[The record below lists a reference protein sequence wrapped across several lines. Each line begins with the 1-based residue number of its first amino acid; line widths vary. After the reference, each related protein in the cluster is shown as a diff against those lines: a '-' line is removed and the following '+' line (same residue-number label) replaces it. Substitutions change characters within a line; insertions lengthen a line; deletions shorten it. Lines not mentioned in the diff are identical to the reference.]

1 MTHDGHRQRM
11 KSRYA
16 KEGLDSFAP
25 HEVLELLLYYAI
37 PRKDI
42 NELCHRLIEHF
53 GSVGNVFDADIEDL
67 KQIDGISENAAVLL
81 NLIPSLS
88 RIYNVSKWDR
98 STALLST
105 KSIGEYAVSMFVG
118 KKNEE
123 FGIICLDSNRRIHY
137 SGIII
142 KGTVNQTEAY
152 PRTVV
157 SEVLKRNAVNVVL
170 THNHPSGSLI
180 PSYSDRVATKNI
192 VVALESIGIHVI
204 DHIIVAGNQ
213 FNSMSDLDMLR

>member
-11 KSRYA
+11 KSRYM

-37 PRKDI
+37 PRRDI
-42 NELCHRLIEHF
+42 NELAHRLIDHF
-53 GSVGNVFDADIEDL
+53 GSVANVLDADIEDL
-67 KQIDGISENAAVLL
+67 KQIDGIGENAAVLL

-88 RIYNVSKWDR
+88 RVYTSSKWDR
-98 STALLST
+98 NTSLLST
-105 KSIGEYAVSMFVG
+105 NAIGEYAVSMYVG

-152 PRTVV
+152 PRVVV
-157 SEVLKRNAVNVVL
+157 SEVLKHNAVNVVL
-170 THNHPSGSLI
+170 MHNHPSGSLI
-180 PSYSDRVATKNI
+180 PSQSDREATKNI
-192 VVALESIGIHVI
+192 VAALEAIGVHVI
-204 DHIIVAGNQ
+204 DHIIVAGDR
-213 FNSMSDLDMLR
+213 FNSMSSLDMLR

>member
-11 KSRYA
+11 KSRYM

-37 PRKDI
+37 PRRDI
-42 NELCHRLIEHF
+42 NELAHRLINHF
-53 GSVGNVFDADIEDL
+53 GSVANVLDADVEDL
-67 KQIDGISENAAVLL
+67 KQVDGIGENAAVLL

-88 RIYNVSKWDR
+88 RVYTSSKWDR
-98 STALLST
+98 NTSLLST
-105 KSIGEYAVSMFVG
+105 KAIGEYAVSMYVG

-152 PRTVV
+152 PRVVV
-157 SEVLKRNAVNVVL
+157 SEVLKHNAVNVVL
-170 THNHPSGSLI
+170 VHNHPSGSLI
-180 PSYSDRVATKNI
+180 PSPSDREATKNI
-192 VVALESIGIHVI
+192 VTALEAIDVHVI
-204 DHIIVAGNQ
+204 DHIIVAGDR
-213 FNSMSDLDMLR
+213 FNSMSNLDMLR

>member
-11 KSRYA
+11 KSRYM

-37 PRKDI
+37 PRRDI
-42 NELCHRLIEHF
+42 NELAHRLINHF
-53 GSVGNVFDADIEDL
+53 GSVANVLDADIEDL
-67 KQIDGISENAAVLL
+67 KQIDGIGENAAVLL

-88 RIYNVSKWDR
+88 RVYTSSKWNR
-98 STALLST
+98 NTSLLST
-105 KSIGEYAVSMFVG
+105 NAIGEYAVSMYVG

-152 PRTVV
+152 PRVVV
-157 SEVLKRNAVNVVL
+157 SEVLKHNAVNVVL
-170 THNHPSGSLI
+170 MHNHPSGSLI
-180 PSYSDRVATKNI
+180 PSQSDREATKNI
-192 VVALESIGIHVI
+192 VTALEAIGVHVI
-204 DHIIVAGNQ
+204 DHIIVAGDR
-213 FNSMSDLDMLR
+213 FNSMSNLDMLR